1 MTLYRFK
8 GNDSEIDVYS
18 DKQVKALK
26 KAKKSKYVN
35 LNVRINQKHLDMMSR
50 AIGKHSTNEQLVEE
64 FLKQVSKL

>member
-26 KAKKSKYVN
+26 KAKKSKYVK

-64 FLKQVSKL
+64 FIKQVSKL

>member
-1 MTLYRFK
+1 MALYRFR
-8 GNDSEIDVYS
+8 GNDTDIDVYS

-26 KAKKSKYVN
+26 KAKKSKFVE

-64 FLKQVSKL
+64 FIKQVSQL

>member
-26 KAKKSKYVN
+26 KAKKSKYVK

-64 FLKQVSKL
+64 FIKQVSQL

>member
-26 KAKKSKYVN
+26 KAKKSKYVK
-35 LNVRINQKHLDMMSR
+35 LNVRIHQKHLDMMSR

-64 FLKQVSKL
+64 FIKQVSKL

>member
-1 MTLYRFK
+1 MSLYRFR
-8 GNDSEIDVYS
+8 GNHSDIEVYN

-26 KAKKSKYVN
+26 KAKKSKYVK

-64 FLKQVSKL
+64 FIKQVSQL